1 MKAIKHFKTITKHKF
16 YVMKLC
22 FRFGL
27 YKQGLLHDLSKYTWS
42 EFATG
47 AKYYLGYNLLTVMKE
62 IRLDIAVLGYI
73 IRVEINI
80 IGNIGLILQVKES
93 LQLKCQLNM

>member
-47 AKYYLGYNLLTVMKE
+47 AKYYLGYKSPNSNERDT
-62 IRLDIAVLGYI
+62 IGYI